1 MASAE
6 SAYDP
11 YLIRGCPSRD
21 LLDRIGD
28 KWTVLILGEL
38 GDGQPHRFAVIRDA
52 IQGISEK
59 MLTQTL
65 RNLEADGLITRT
77 VFPVV
82 PPRVEY
88 QLTPLGVTLRDPL
101 RALTAWSLAH
111 VAEVV
116 ANRERHSAARAGAE
130 R

>member
-1 MASAE
+1 VTDLGTT
-6 SAYDP
+6 YDP
-11 YLIRGCPSRD
+11 YINRGCPSRD

-38 GDGQPHRFAVIRDA
+38 ADGQPHRFATIRDA

-59 MLTQTL
+59 MLSQTL
-65 RNLEADGLITRT
+65 RNLEADGLVTRT
-77 VFPVV
+77 VYPVV

-88 QLTPLGVTLRDPL
+88 QLTALGVTLRDPL
-101 RALTAWSLAH
+101 RALTAWSVTH
-111 VAEVV
+111 VAEVI
-116 ANRERHSAARAGAE
+116 ANRERHSSARASAQ